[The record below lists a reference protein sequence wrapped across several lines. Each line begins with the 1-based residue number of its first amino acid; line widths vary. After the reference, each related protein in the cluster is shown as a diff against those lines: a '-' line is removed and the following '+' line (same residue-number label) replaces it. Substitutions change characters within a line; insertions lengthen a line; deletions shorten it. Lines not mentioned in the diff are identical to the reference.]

1 MKISDKGLDL
11 IKSFEGCRLTA
22 YQDSVGVWTIGWGHT
37 KGVYKGQKIT
47 QQQADDMLRDDMGIY
62 ESKVNK
68 YNNKYNFNQN
78 QFDALTSFAYNVGS
92 IDQLT
97 ANGTRTITQISSKI
111 LAYDKAGGKTLAGLT
126 RRRKAEKELFDTPAA
141 ATSVSSYSEEWVNGI
156 WYNKDGTQTYKC
168 EGTWKQDNEGWW
180 YEDTSGW
187 FPKSEWVKIDNEW
200 YYFEEDGYM
209 ASNKWV
215 GDSWVD
221 KDGKYDKTKKKAVKK
236 TTTPKNTSYEIRVT
250 AGALNIRKEPST
262 KGAIVGVLAKNE
274 IATVTEEKNGFGK
287 IGDKKWIMLKYT
299 VKTK

>member
-68 YNNKYNFNQN
+68 YNDKYNFNQN

-126 RRRKAEKELFDTPAA
+126 RRRKAEKELFDTPAS
-141 ATSVSSYSEEWVNGI
+141 ATPASSYSEEWVNGV

-168 EGTWKQDNEGWW
+168 EGAWKQDNEGWW

-209 ASNKWV
+209 ASNKWI

-236 TTTPKNTSYEIRVT
+236 TTTPKEYEIRVT

-262 KGAIVGVLAKNE
+262 KAAIVGVLAKNE
-274 IATVTEEKNGFGK
+274 TATVTEEKNGFGK

-299 VKTK
+299 AKTN